1 MVTSKKKRAIVE
13 WIALINCLVAI
24 CALLVKDV
32 TVNQVVV
39 RLCKWVLLVAWLI
52 QGAYIL
58 FRFRKK

>member
-1 MVTSKKKRAIVE
+1 MVTSRKKRAIVE
-13 WIALINCLVAI
+13 WIAFINCLVAI
-24 CALLVKDV
+24 CALLVKDI